1 MKFNMGCGH
10 SRLDGYVN
18 VDASP
23 QAAADEVWDLEV
35 MPWPWADDCADEIRF
50 IHSLEHMGAEVKVFL
65 GIMQETWRIAR
76 NGCRVVIHVPHPRSD
91 NFLGDPT
98 HVRAITPAA
107 LRLFDRALNETWRAE
122 GRTNTP
128 LGLYLGVDF
137 RMIEDRTVVAD
148 AIWAQVQSGQISQAE
163 IQRMVD
169 REFNVATEYRIV
181 LQARKPDQ
189 PRA

>member
-10 SRLDGYVN
+10 SRLEGYVN

-23 QAAADEVWDLEV
+23 RAAADEVWDLEV
-35 MPWPWADDCADEIRF
+35 TPWPWPDGCAEEIRF
-50 IHSLEHMGAEVKVFL
+50 IHSLEHMGESAKVFL

-107 LRLFDRALNETWRAE
+107 LRLLDRELNETWRAE

-128 LGLYLGVDF
+128 LALYLGVDF
-137 RMIEDRTVVAD
+137 KMVEERTVVGD

-169 REFNVATEYRIV
+169 REFNVATEYRII
-181 LQARKPDQ
+181 LEARKP
-189 PRA
+189 A